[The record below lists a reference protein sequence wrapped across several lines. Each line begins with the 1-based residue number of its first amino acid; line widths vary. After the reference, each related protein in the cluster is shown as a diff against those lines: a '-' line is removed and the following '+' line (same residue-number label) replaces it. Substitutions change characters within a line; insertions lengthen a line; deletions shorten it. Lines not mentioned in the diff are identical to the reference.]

1 MQTVK
6 VIAVYG
12 SSRITSADPEY
23 DDAQQVGRLLGAA
36 GYAVMT
42 GGYGGVMEA
51 ASRGAA
57 EAGARVIG
65 VTTAAIEALRPQ
77 RANQWVTEEVA
88 QNLFSQRIDYLVRG
102 AQGFVAMPGG
112 IGTLHEIVAVWEIMR
127 VGEIPPAPIVCY
139 GPYWE
144 EMLSPLLGTRYLHP
158 DYLPLLRF
166 ARTPAAVLDAIQT
179 FSAEGTNGRHSA

>member
-1 MQTVK
+1 MK

-12 SSRITSADPEY
+12 SSRITPADPEY
-23 DDAQQVGRLLGAA
+23 DDALQVGRLLGAA

-42 GGYGGVMEA
+42 GGYSGVMEA

-77 RANQWVTEEVA
+77 RANRWVAEEVA
-88 QNLFSQRIDYLVRG
+88 QNLFSQRIDYLVRS

-127 VGEIPPAPIVCY
+127 VGEIPLAPLVCY

-144 EMLSPLLGTRYLHP
+144 DILRPLMNNRYLHP

-166 ARTPAAVLDAIQT
+166 ASTPEAVVAAVQGFAARGAL
-179 FSAEGTNGRHSA
+179 

>member
-1 MQTVK
+1 MK

-12 SSRITSADPEY
+12 SSRITPADPEY
-23 DDAQQVGRLLGAA
+23 AEALQVGKLLGAA

-57 EAGARVIG
+57 EVGARVIG

-77 RANQWVTEEVA
+77 RANPWVTEEVA
-88 QNLFSQRIDYLVRG
+88 RDCLSQRVDYLVRG
-102 AQGFVAMPGG
+102 AHGFVAMPGG
-112 IGTLHEIVAVWEIMR
+112 IGTLHEIVAAWEFMR
-127 VGEIPPAPIVCY
+127 IGEIAPGPIVCY

-144 EMLSPLLGTRYLHP
+144 QMLGPLLNNRYTHP
-158 DYLPLLRF
+158 DYPPLLTF
-166 ARTPAAVLDAIQT
+166 ARTPAQVVQAVQSHA
-179 FSAEGTNGRHSA
+179 AERATWKRQG